1 MTKHSCTDWIMAA
14 WNASLWL
21 LSMYLSDLWKGRLE
35 FVPLWSQGPSHSVW
49 LWREVYW
56 VSSKQHE
63 DTWGQTLEQQG
74 RGFRWYHSDPTTK
87 NPPDPQARYAIATKQ
102 TVIFHYIYQCNP
114 NACFSLHSLVKNT
127 FLFFFCFFNIWHVII
142 FYLFKCIF
150 LQHVITCFKCQCLL
164 MNCLWTRKSRKS
176 HDVLNLNCN
185 C

>member
-1 MTKHSCTDWIMAA
+1 MVLFLGSNICTSRGVSSCKECLSIHPTCAWCSQEVQNKTPSTYMTKHSCTDWIMAA

-35 FVPLWSQGPSHSVW
+35 FVPLWSQRPSHSVW

-63 DTWGQTLEQQG
+63 DTWGHTLERQG

-87 NPPDPQARYAIATKQ
+87 NPPDPQARYAVATKQ

-114 NACFSLHSLVKNT
+114 NACFSLHSLGKNT
-127 FLFFFCFFNIWHVII
+127 FLFCFFNI
-142 FYLFKCIF
+142 
-150 LQHVITCFKCQCLL
+150 
-164 MNCLWTRKSRKS
+164 
-176 HDVLNLNCN
+176 
-185 C
+185 